1 MRYRVVLRTAALRTT
16 AGSTH
21 RKHIDEDCTA
31 DNDSMLGL
39 TIIVLWPM
47 RHAFFLSR
55 SGYRYLRLCG

>member
-47 RHAFFLSR
+47 RHAFFS
-55 SGYRYLRLCG
+55 